1 MTNLPLAR
9 FRLATFTSGL
19 LLALPASGQA
29 EPVRVGIYA
38 NPPKLMLDDQG
49 QPGGILGDLL
59 SIMAEREGWQLE
71 AFHCDW
77 QACLTALDSGELDL
91 LPDVAWTVERSEA
104 LAFHAEPALH
114 SWSQVYQRQGLALDA
129 ILDLDGIR
137 VAVLEGSAQQ
147 QFLDQL
153 SESFGITPSLMS
165 VTSFEAGFAA
175 VREGRAD
182 ATVANRHYGDWQA
195 GAQGLDVTPI
205 MFQPVRLFYAAPA
218 DSGEALLARID
229 HYLDRWKPDADS
241 PYHQVLAKWSVRS
254 DDRFHVP
261 PALWWGLGGLAMLLL
276 LASGMNLLL
285 RRRVRERTAQLAH
298 SEQRLATILN
308 SVDAY
313 IFIKTADLRYAY
325 VNRKVCELFQR
336 PADAII
342 GQGDDT
348 LFDAATAA
356 RRRESDLR
364 VIRDGERITEEE
376 VNVLADGA
384 VSRVMLAVK
393 LPLRDLDGSGVSL
406 CGISTDIT
414 DYRAIQAR
422 NHRLAN
428 YNPVTGLPNRHRLVS
443 QLEQATSAQ
452 RPHDRHEG
460 QERHGALL
468 LLDLD
473 RFKLV
478 NDLHSHKEGD
488 RLLQRIAEELE
499 KALAESGFL
508 AHLGSDEFAILID
521 DLDPPLD
528 EAAHRVEK
536 VAEILLEVVASI
548 ASLDNAPS
556 TTASIGMTLFSP
568 GRADAGSVMQQVDM
582 ALAQAKSAG
591 GNTLRFFS
599 EEIHRRVMARVRME
613 QELQQALAQD
623 ELVLHYQ
630 AQVSADGRCLG
641 VEALLRWQHPERGMI
656 PPSDFI
662 PLAEQSRL
670 ILPIGRW
677 VLLSA
682 CRLLASWA
690 GSPRA
695 DLRVAVNVSAVQFHE
710 PGFVDQVKALLT
722 ETGAPAERLT
732 LEVTESL
739 LMEDPER
746 VRLTLSELRHLGI
759 RLALDD
765 FGTGYSS
772 LNYLKRLP
780 LDELKVDRS
789 FVTGVFDNAS
799 DAAIVETTL
808 TLAASL
814 GLDVV
819 AEGVEQVAQLE
830 WLASR
835 GCQAF
840 QGFHFGRPQPLEALM
855 LDGE

>member
-77 QACLTALDSGELDL
+77 QA
-91 LPDVAWTVERSEA
+91 
-104 LAFHAEPALH
+104 
-114 SWSQVYQRQGLALDA
+114 
-129 ILDLDGIR
+129 
-137 VAVLEGSAQQ
+137 
-147 QFLDQL
+147 
-153 SESFGITPSLMS
+153 
-165 VTSFEAGFAA
+165 
-175 VREGRAD
+175 
-182 ATVANRHYGDWQA
+182 
-195 GAQGLDVTPI
+195 
-205 MFQPVRLFYAAPA
+205 
-218 DSGEALLARID
+218 
-229 HYLDRWKPDADS
+229 
-241 PYHQVLAKWSVRS
+241 
-254 DDRFHVP
+254 
-261 PALWWGLGGLAMLLL
+261 
-276 LASGMNLLL
+276 
-285 RRRVRERTAQLAH
+285 
-298 SEQRLATILN
+298 
-308 SVDAY
+308 
-313 IFIKTADLRYAY
+313 
-325 VNRKVCELFQR
+325 
-336 PADAII
+336 
-342 GQGDDT
+342 
-348 LFDAATAA
+348 
-356 RRRESDLR
+356 
-364 VIRDGERITEEE
+364 
-376 VNVLADGA
+376 GA

-478 NDLHSHKEGD
+478 NDLHSNKEGD

-548 ASLDNAPS
+548 ASLDDAPS

-613 QELQQALAQD
+613 QELQQALAQ
-623 ELVLHYQ
+623 
-630 AQVSADGRCLG
+630 
-641 VEALLRWQHPERGMI
+641 
-656 PPSDFI
+656 
-662 PLAEQSRL
+662 
-670 ILPIGRW
+670 
-677 VLLSA
+677 
-682 CRLLASWA
+682 
-690 GSPRA
+690 
-695 DLRVAVNVSAVQFHE
+695 
-710 PGFVDQVKALLT
+710 
-722 ETGAPAERLT
+722 
-732 LEVTESL
+732 
-739 LMEDPER
+739 
-746 VRLTLSELRHLGI
+746 
-759 RLALDD
+759 
-765 FGTGYSS
+765 
-772 LNYLKRLP
+772 
-780 LDELKVDRS
+780 DELKVDRS